1 MRIVVS
7 WAPACILPLFHCCKL
22 GPRKLG
28 PLQKIMIFLTIENS
42 NKSNTNNLVTL
53 SNRATRDN
61 ICNSC
66 VFCYSKLAP
75 QYFILFRHSQYLLPV
90 IGVQIEPANRNQNQ
104 ILSQLRPSNSLF
116 IQTFQHTV
124 MLKPTRSNQKSLKSV
139 LR

>member
-1 MRIVVS
+1 MRNVVR
-7 WAPACILPLFHCCKL
+7 WAPACILPLCHCCKL

-116 IQTFQHTV
+116 IPTFQHTV
-124 MLKPTRSNQKSLKSV
+124 MLKLTRSNQKSLKSV
-139 LR
+139 LQ